1 MRALNVNKWE
11 PKCPH
16 QNKSVVHIFFF
27 GTNEIESKFHLF
39 MYIFNQ
45 NEKKNNNRIFTT
57 RLHIQHRN
65 WCSTGNGQI
74 NKNIVKLQNLCA
86 NQIGQL

>member
-1 MRALNVNKWE
+1 
-11 PKCPH
+11 
-16 QNKSVVHIFFF
+16 
-27 GTNEIESKFHLF
+27 

-74 NKNIVKLQNLCA
+74 NKSIVKLQNLCA